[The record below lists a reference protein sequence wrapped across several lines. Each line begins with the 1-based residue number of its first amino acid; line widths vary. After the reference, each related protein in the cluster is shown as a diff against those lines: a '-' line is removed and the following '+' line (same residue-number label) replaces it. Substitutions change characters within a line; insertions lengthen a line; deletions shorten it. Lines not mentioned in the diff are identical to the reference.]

1 MYLIGTLHEA
11 REKVKLAEHTSDLS
25 STENT
30 TRKNKNIVK
39 NVEPPQYNEAL
50 YKNKQN
56 GKYLLNNIIYVVCT
70 IYVYVLCIH
79 NLIYTST

>member
-56 GKYLLNNIIYVVCT
+56 GKYLLNNIIYVRYMYMY
-70 IYVYVLCIH
+70 YVYI
-79 NLIYTST
+79 I